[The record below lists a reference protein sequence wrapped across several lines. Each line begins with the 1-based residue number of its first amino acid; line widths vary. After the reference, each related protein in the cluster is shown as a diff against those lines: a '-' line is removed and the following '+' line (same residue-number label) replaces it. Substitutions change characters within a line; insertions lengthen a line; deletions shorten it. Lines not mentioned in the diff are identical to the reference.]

1 MPSPSA
7 NSHRLTVTVPAA
19 VYQRLLARAFNEGRS
34 VSNLMA
40 FLVETGLDAP
50 TPDLSR
56 LG

>member
-1 MPSPSA
+1 MSSPSV

-34 VSNLMA
+34 VSNLTA
-40 FLVETGLDAP
+40 FLVETALDVPASN
-50 TPDLSR
+50 LSR